1 MSSPAPVIGSYRKPA
16 TTGEARTDAS
26 PEPQVVDNRPKV
38 ESPSRS
44 LTEGLQED
52 LKSSIDRTK
61 DAAEKAKTYAEIL
74 SERDI
79 PLAKA
84 HAIVDAM
91 LEKGFYDETL
101 EITKST
107 SVTFRTRTHS
117 DYIRYLRAVEVYNP
131 KFVEEQQE
139 IQIRYFLAASLVAFK
154 GQTFTHPEA
163 DKLFDSKLEWLE
175 KQPERLVSLLA
186 VKLNKFDQK
195 IQLVMSEGIVEN
207 F

>member
-16 TTGEARTDAS
+16 VASDVRPDAMT
-26 PEPQVVDNRPKV
+26 EPQIIDNRLKV

-44 LTEGLQED
+44 LTEGVQED

-61 DAAEKAKTYAEIL
+61 DAAEKAKTYSEIL

-79 PLAKA
+79 PLSKA

-101 EITKST
+101 EVTKAIT
-107 SVTFRTRTHS
+107 VTFRTRTQA
-117 DYIRYLRAVEVYNP
+117 DYIRYLRALEVYNP

-154 GQTFTHPEA
+154 GHVFTHTDAE
-163 DKLFDSKLEWLE
+163 KLYELKLAWLE

-186 VKLNKFDQK
+186 SKLNKFDQR
-195 IQLVMSEGIVEN
+195 IQVVMSEGVVEN

>member
-26 PEPQVVDNRPKV
+26 PEPQIVDNRPKV

-44 LTEGLQED
+44 LTEGVQED

-84 HAIVDAM
+84 HAIVDGM
-91 LEKGFYDETL
+91 LEKGYYEETVGFTL
-101 EITKST
+101 NTT
-107 SVTFRTRTHS
+107 VTFRTRAHA
-117 DYIRYLRAVEVYNP
+117 DYVRYLRALETYNP

-139 IQIRYFLAASLVAFK
+139 IQIRYYLAASLVAFK
-154 GQTFTHPEA
+154 GVTFPEK
-163 DKLFDSKLEWLE
+163 DPEKLFDSKLDWIQA
-175 KQPERLVSLLA
+175 QPERVINLLA
-186 VKLNKFDQK
+186 TKLSKFDQQ
-195 IQLVMSEGIVEN
+195 IQVVMSEGIVEN